1 MWLFRLNAALQ
12 LNHVYPSSTKR
23 LSLVAWLL
31 WIVGLSLIANSAFAQ
46 PKIEVRIEH
55 NASNQTELLRLLRA
69 NLSLTHLETDT
80 YPAQT
85 NFLFGRA
92 ETELLNTLKTQG
104 YYQARIQSELTRSD
118 EVTRAT
124 FKIDLGSAVK
134 IRQLDIQISG
144 PGKDLRIWQQYRQF
158 DLRLKIG
165 QIFKHDDY
173 SATLRDLTNLAL
185 DQGYMD
191 ADFEQRVF
199 RVYPHENAVDIQIH
213 LQTAAPYQFGEVHFI
228 GNQALDSQYLSKFVE
243 FRLGDNYQR
252 DELSDLQ
259 KSLIDSGYFGLVRIE
274 PQFADQ
280 QDGAIP
286 IQVTLEDNLRH
297 RYNLGGGFGSDTGA
311 RLLFGFENRL
321 VNQQGHNYQVESVIG
336 ERAQSFDINYRIP
349 GERPSKQSWNLGLG
363 WEATQSSNLKRSRT
377 AFTPEYVYQID
388 RYWRLNPFVSLETE
402 TYRYQDQADETSQ
415 TLLSGVN
422 LQKRWV
428 NDESYP
434 SSGYRLNTGVRLAN
448 KQVLSDTEFLQL
460 ELGARGVVSPLDFWR
475 FHARSRLVMTSAS
488 ESENLPATYRYLLG
502 GENLRGYGFE
512 TIGIETDTG
521 LVGAKNMISGSVET
535 DYRFSKYLG
544 MAVFSDAGQVFDSE
558 PDGFKVGAGFGLR
571 GFTPVGTAKLDIAWP
586 ISEDRQDWRL
596 HFSIGLD
603 L

>member
-1 MWLFRLNAALQ
+1 MRLFRLIPAFQITQTDHRPGKLIGLIIGWIALSIF
-12 LNHVYPSSTKR
+12 VSPVFS
-23 LSLVAWLL
+23 
-31 WIVGLSLIANSAFAQ
+31 Q
-46 PKIEVRIEH
+46 PNIEVEISFN
-55 NASNQTELLRLLRA
+55 NANQAELLKELRA
-69 NLSLTHLETDT
+69 NLSISHLQNDA

-85 NFLFGRA
+85 NFLFERA
-92 ETELLNTLKTQG
+92 ETELQNTLKTQG
-104 YYQARIQSELTRSD
+104 YYQAQIQSELERD
-118 EVTRAT
+118 DHVTRAL
-124 FKIDLGSAVK
+124 FEIKLGSPVK
-134 IRQLDIQISG
+134 VRKLDLQINGYGS
-144 PGKDLRIWQQYRQF
+144 DLLVWQQYRQF
-158 DLRLKIG
+158 DLRLKVG
-165 QIFKHDDY
+165 QVFKHQDY

-191 ADFEQRVF
+191 ADFETRIF
-199 RVYPHENAVDIQIH
+199 RVYPHENAVDIQIQ
-213 LQTAAPYQFGEVHFI
+213 LNTAEPYQFGEVNFI
-228 GNQALDSQYLSKFVE
+228 GNQALNDDFLAKFVE
-243 FRLGDNYQR
+243 FQPGDSYQR
-252 DELSDLQ
+252 DDLADLQ

-286 IQVTLEDNLRH
+286 VQVELEDNLRH

-321 VNQQGHNYQVESVIG
+321 VNQQGHNYQIESVVG

-349 GERPSKQSWNLGLG
+349 GHRPSKQNWNIGLG

-388 RYWRLNPFVSLETE
+388 RFWRLNPFVSLETE
-402 TYRYQDQADETSQ
+402 TYRYQDQPDETSQ

-422 LQKRWV
+422 IQKRWV
-428 NDESYP
+428 NDEAYP
-434 SSGYRLNTGVRLAN
+434 SSGYRLDAGLRLAS
-448 KQVLSDTEFLQL
+448 KQVLSDTEFVQL
-460 ELGARGVVSPLDFWR
+460 ELGARGVISPIDFWR
-475 FHARSRLVMTSAS
+475 FHARSGMVMTSAN
-488 ESENLPATYRYLLG
+488 ESEALPATYRYLLG

-512 TIGIETDTG
+512 SIGIETDAG
-521 LVGAKNMISGSVET
+521 LVGAKNMMLGSVGT

-544 MAVFSDAGQVFDSE
+544 VAAFSDAGQVFDDQ
-558 PDGFKVGAGFGLR
+558 PNGLKVGAGFGLR

-586 ISEDRQDWRL
+586 ISEDQQDWRL

>member
-1 MWLFRLNAALQ
+1 MWLFRL
-12 LNHVYPSSTKR
+12 T
-23 LSLVAWLL
+23 LSLLILTSRRLRRFTRLIGLAVFW
-31 WIVGLSLIANSAFAQ
+31 VSLSLFASSVSAQ
-46 PKIEVRIEH
+46 PNIEVQIKH
-55 NASNQTELLRLLRA
+55 NASNKTELLNELRA
-69 NLSLTHLETDT
+69 NLSISHLKNDA

-85 NFLFGRA
+85 NFLFERA

-104 YYQARIQSELTRSD
+104 YYQAQIQSELERLD
-118 EVTRAT
+118 EVTRAK
-124 FKIDLGSAVK
+124 FEIDLGSSVK
-134 IRQLDIQISG
+134 IRKLDLQILG
-144 PGKDLRIWQQYRQF
+144 PGRDLRIWQQYRQF
-158 DLRLKIG
+158 DLRLKVG
-165 QIFKHDDY
+165 QVFKHQDY

-199 RVYPHENAVDIQIH
+199 RVYPHEKAVDIQIH
-213 LQTAAPYQFGEVHFI
+213 LNTDMPYQFGEVNFI
-228 GNQALDSQYLSKFVE
+228 GNQALDDDFLAKFVE
-243 FRLGDNYQR
+243 FQPGDNYQR
-252 DELSDLQ
+252 DALADLQ

-274 PQFADQ
+274 PQFADE

-286 IQVTLEDNLRH
+286 VQVELEDNLRH

-311 RLLFGFENRL
+311 RLLFGFENRR
-321 VNQQGHNYQVESVIG
+321 VNQQGHNYQIESVIG

-349 GERPSKQSWNLGLG
+349 GQRPSKQSWNIGLG
-363 WEATQSSNLKRSRT
+363 WEATQSSNLKRYRT

-388 RYWRLNPFVSLETE
+388 RFWRLNPFISLETE
-402 TYRYQDQADETSQ
+402 TYRYQDQQDEISQ

-422 LQKRWV
+422 IQKRWV
-428 NDESYP
+428 NDEAYP
-434 SSGYRLNTGVRLAN
+434 SSGYRLDGGLRIAS

-460 ELGARGVVSPLDFWR
+460 ELGARGVVSPIDFWR
-475 FHARSRLVMTSAS
+475 FHARARTVMTSAKAS
-488 ESENLPATYRYLLG
+488 ETLPATYRYLLG

-521 LVGAKNMISGSVET
+521 LVGAKNMMLSSIET

-544 MAVFSDAGQVFDSE
+544 VGAFSDAGQVFDDQ
-558 PDGFKVGAGFGLR
+558 PNGLKVGAGFGLR

-586 ISEDRQDWRL
+586 ISEDQQDWRL